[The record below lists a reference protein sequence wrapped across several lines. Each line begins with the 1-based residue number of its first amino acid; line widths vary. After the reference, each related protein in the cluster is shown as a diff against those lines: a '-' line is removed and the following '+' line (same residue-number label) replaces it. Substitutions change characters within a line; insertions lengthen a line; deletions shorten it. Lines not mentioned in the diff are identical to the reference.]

1 MSKNIL
7 ALSILATCSA
17 LPFQAE
23 ATDSPQYPAYDFNPK
38 VVYKDIGL
46 IAASGSQSDPKY
58 PAAHFQPKVLFQ
70 DKDLIEKHGN
80 QKGSYPQ

>member
-1 MSKNIL
+1 MSKKIIFM
-7 ALSILATCSA
+7 AIMATCSA
-17 LPFQAE
+17 VSFQAE
-23 ATDSPQYPAYDFNPK
+23 ATDSSQYPAYDFTPQ
-38 VVYKDIGL
+38 VIYKDIGL

-70 DKDLIEKHGN
+70 DKDLIQKHSN